1 MNVDPKYLSTL
12 LEPLENENILTLQE
26 YLVILKGMGVKLQEP
41 NCKVD
46 DKFDFHFRY
55 MSARKLISSLDGKC
69 DLDSLGYLSASSYA
83 ELVYQ
88 GDKTIM
94 KAVKEEPSSNNT
106 FTFNGPVTNQHAQF
120 GNNTQTVTINI
131 QELVE
136 QVAESGDKE
145 AKGMLMKLLEN
156 PTISGLVGGSASALI
171 GLLENI

>member
-12 LEPLENENILTLQE
+12 LEPLENEDILTLQE
-26 YLVILKGMGVKLQEP
+26 YLVILKTLGVKLQEP
-41 NCKVD
+41 NRKVD

-88 GDKTIM
+88 GDKIIM
-94 KAVKEEPSSNNT
+94 KAIKEEPSSNST
-106 FTFNGPVTNQHAQF
+106 FTFNGPVTNQQAQF
-120 GNNTQTVTINI
+120 GNGNTQNVTINI

-136 QVAESGDKE
+136 KVAASNDPK

-156 PTISGLVGGSASALI
+156 PTVSGVIGAGVSGLI
-171 GLLENI
+171 GMLSL